1 MHFANFYIIS
11 CRNPYFLISEKLYTD
26 KEGPFPALC
35 PANASRTG
43 RAGACGSSAQAIPST
58 LSQRDPLG
66 AFLFHR
72 EEISYEIKKLHFFYL
87 KYSSLFNPQFSNDPA
102 HRNNICVQCAADPDP
117 VRLVHGIYNIS
128 ISHIKP
134 DMSFI

>member
-1 MHFANFYIIS
+1 MY
-11 CRNPYFLISEKLYTD
+11 
-26 KEGPFPALC
+26 GQ
-35 PANASRTG
+35 G
-43 RAGACGSSAQAIPST
+43 RAIPCPLPGKCEPHGQSRSLRQNAQAIPSIPP
-58 LSQRDPLG
+58 QRDLLG